1 MKKIILLV
9 LVSTL
14 FSACEDPIPVV
25 DPTALDNRNIYIRAY
40 KYFDGAIIDTST
52 VYEVNGDLIKFDHI
66 YVALSGARFVSYD
79 EQDTTFTE
87 SDLTMI
93 DLIGNSEVKLAYL
106 PSGNYNGSFE
116 YTIGLDSARAF
127 TAPDQLD
134 PTNPLSKGLVW
145 NGSDIGH
152 SFFQIE
158 GRIFSPADS
167 VFTTPEANF
176 NWRFA
181 TPDLIV
187 MKSENRNF
195 NVGSNKDVFIVMDID
210 VDNFFSGV
218 FSLIG
223 LSPSTM
229 NIINSDPAEAIDYD
243 LAKILRDNVSSE
255 FEFKL

>member
-1 MKKIILLV
+1 MAVILV
-9 LVSTL
+9 I
-14 FSACEDPIPVV
+14 A
-25 DPTALDNRNIYIRAY
+25 
-40 KYFDGAIIDTST
+40 
-52 VYEVNGDLIKFDHI
+52 
-66 YVALSGARFVSYD
+66 
-79 EQDTTFTE
+79 
-87 SDLTMI
+87 
-93 DLIGNSEVKLAYL
+93 
-106 PSGNYNGSFE
+106 
-116 YTIGLDSARAF
+116 
-127 TAPDQLD
+127 
-134 PTNPLSKGLVW
+134 
-145 NGSDIGH
+145 
-152 SFFQIE
+152 FFQIE
-158 GRIFSPADS
+158 GRIFNPADS

-229 NIINSDPAEAIDYD
+229 NVINSDPADASDYD